1 MMLRNYVLP
10 WFACSLLPAQDA
22 AEPAP
27 PQVVL
32 ETVGPDGWRARL
44 GPTNLGALLASE
56 GGRALWQPAVEP
68 VLGMWAAIA
77 GGPDAYRET
86 SERLLGYGG
95 SVRFAWRRSS
105 DGMVSFAVVLD
116 GDGRTDPAALAADLR
131 RLVEVAAPGEWTKKV
146 VAGREIEARLDAT
159 MFLSAPRVD
168 GGQVWVLGGAPQ
180 GIGDAMGLRAWLAA
194 RPATLATPKPGSPA
208 ARVKVD
214 LAQMIDVGAG
224 VGAGERE
231 LLEAFGLDALR
242 NLTLT
247 VRAAGPHVQ
256 LGADVEVAGAPRGF
270 VRAFMPPSQGISGL
284 AALLPKTTAATKVG
298 RFDPLALVN
307 AVLDLADAQ
316 IRSGREDAAE
326 FFGVDLADDLFSH
339 ATDELLVI
347 GEPLQDFERIREAT
361 WGLAWR
367 LKDDVKFRAGFLAV
381 TKKLKGFLSPSETV
395 DVDGVELRR
404 YGNLLG
410 YDVWMAVGNG
420 LWVITA
426 GRDAEEEATA
436 LLQKA
441 AGDQWQPIATPP
453 IGFDGLG
460 RHLPAGCNGFARA
473 DLASIASMPI
483 DWWLEAIPDLLP
495 RELRPEVDEELADQ
509 EREAILAL
517 LVENRLSDLRTATGW
532 SDGTWRWRLFW

>member
-1 MMLRNYVLP
+1 MMLRYYVLP

-146 VAGREIEARLDAT
+146 V
-159 MFLSAPRVD
+159 
-168 GGQVWVLGGAPQ
+168 
-180 GIGDAMGLRAWLAA
+180 DAMGLRAWLAA

-453 IGFDGLG
+453 SGFDGLG